1 MGLIREPEDIN
12 LNIQSKPLTP
22 EEEERLS
29 QFIKQRKQEIEKKK
43 HFAQQKLY
51 GSRAVQRS

>member
-1 MGLIREPEDIN
+1 MGLIREPDDIN
-12 LNIQSKPLTP
+12 LNIQSKPLTR

-29 QFIKQRKQEIEKKK
+29 QFIKERKQEIEKKK

-51 GSRAVQRS
+51 GSRAARRN

>member
-1 MGLIREPEDIN
+1 MGLIREPEDVN

-43 HFAQQKLY
+43 HFAQQKLH
-51 GSRAVQRS
+51 GSRASQR

>member
-43 HFAQQKLY
+43 PFAQQKLY
-51 GSRAVQRS
+51 NSRAAQ

>member
-1 MGLIREPEDIN
+1 MGLIREPKDVD

-29 QFIKQRKQEIEKKK
+29 QFIKQRKKEIEKKK
-43 HFAQQKLY
+43 HIAQPKLY
-51 GSRAVQRS
+51 GSRAPQR

>member
-1 MGLIREPEDIN
+1 MGLIREPKDVD

-29 QFIKQRKQEIEKKK
+29 EFIKQRKQEIQKKK
-43 HFAQQKLY
+43 HVVQPKLY
-51 GSRAVQRS
+51 GSRASQR

>member
-29 QFIKQRKQEIEKKK
+29 QYIKQRKQEIEKKK
-43 HFAQQKLY
+43 HFAQQKIH
-51 GSRAVQRS
+51 GNRAAQQS

>member
-1 MGLIREPEDIN
+1 MGLIREPQDVN

-29 QFIKQRKQEIEKKK
+29 QFIKQRKHEIAKKK
-43 HFAQQKLY
+43 HLAKHNLHD
-51 GSRAVQRS
+51 SRTS